1 MVYSSLLENFLLE
14 HLQSDSCKKFRKP
27 RLTEHSQVS
36 SFNNCK
42 KYSSFVFKMW
52 NKNTT
57 ASSTC
62 FEQKNSFV
70 FQSFRCCFNDL
81 HVEDSI
87 DLLAYI
93 VFVYFE
99 IHPTIVAIFIIR
111 VIRIIFS
118 RINAC
123 IGLVNMRKEIIT
135 ISITILKTFT
145 VDSKLAQFT
154 PAINAK

>member
-1 MVYSSLLENFLLE
+1 MYLECE
-14 HLQSDSCKKFRKP
+14 TKTPQH
-27 RLTEHSQVS
+27 QVHVLS
-36 SFNNCK
+36 K
-42 KYSSFVFKMW
+42 
-52 NKNTT
+52 
-57 ASSTC
+57 
-62 FEQKNSFV
+62 EQFC

-81 HVEDSI
+81 HVEDPI

-123 IGLVNMRKEIIT
+123 IGLVNMRKQIIT

>member
-1 MVYSSLLENFLLE
+1 MI
-14 HLQSDSCKKFRKP
+14 DSVIDP
-27 RLTEHSQVS
+27 
-36 SFNNCK
+36 
-42 KYSSFVFKMW
+42 
-52 NKNTT
+52 
-57 ASSTC
+57 
-62 FEQKNSFV
+62 
-70 FQSFRCCFNDL
+70 
-81 HVEDSI
+81 I

>member
-1 MVYSSLLENFLLE
+1 
-14 HLQSDSCKKFRKP
+14 
-27 RLTEHSQVS
+27 
-36 SFNNCK
+36 
-42 KYSSFVFKMW
+42 MW

-57 ASSTC
+57 ASSTW

-81 HVEDSI
+81 HVEDPI